1 MARST
6 ARKRALNTLYEADEK
21 GQDILSL
28 LAERIAR
35 PGAQTPLPEYA
46 VTIVRGVADHF
57 ATIDRA
63 LTEHSTGWNIKRMA
77 VVDRNILRIAAW
89 EIIGNDEVPDKVAID
104 EALGLAKTLSDD
116 ESLSFIHGLLSS
128 LCLDKTSYDFEKDLL
143 QENPAETSSADDAQ
157 PTPEA
162 DALHPSEGPGE
173 TSTDTSTEIQQH
185 SSGDEL
191 NEDSGK
197 ATVNDPAVGRDEHDA
212 PIAEVPEDTDQ
223 TE

>member
-46 VTIVRGVADHF
+46 VTIVRGVADHS

-128 LCLDKTSYDFEKDLL
+128 LCLDKTGYDFEKDLL

-162 DALHPSEGPGE
+162 DALHPSEGPDE